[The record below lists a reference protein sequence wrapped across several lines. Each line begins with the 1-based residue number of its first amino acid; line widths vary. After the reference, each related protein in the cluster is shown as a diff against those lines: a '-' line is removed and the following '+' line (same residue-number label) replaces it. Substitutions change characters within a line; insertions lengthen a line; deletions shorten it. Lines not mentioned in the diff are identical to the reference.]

1 MPSERGGGDAEKA
14 ARRSWP
20 AASASSRLAT
30 MVRWWR
36 ASCGVS
42 QALLAQ
48 HSGLSVG
55 VIRDIEQGRVRH
67 PHRDSLERLARGL
80 DLDREARLELMRNA
94 RPPVALRPAA
104 GWPAGDCMLSA
115 APRARHPAGLA
126 LEVLGPLVV
135 HRDGLLVAV
144 GGPQQRAV
152 LGLLAVQPNSAVHR
166 EAIIDALWG
175 DSPPASAVAM
185 IQTYISRL
193 RGTLAPGRSRADDL
207 LLSDGAC
214 YRLDVTRDQLDLLA
228 FEDLSA
234 RARDLAADGNPG
246 AACLIYETA
255 LNLWRGDPLVNVD
268 VLRHHPAVA
277 DLARLRAATVT
288 DFARVALAAATYDRV
303 LPHLRAQAARDPL
316 DESAHAALITA
327 LAGTGQQVA
336 AFDVFAVLR
345 RRLDDQLGV
354 PPSAEVSDALA
365 LITHQA
371 RRPT

>member
-1 MPSERGGGDAEKA
+1 MLSEREGG
-14 ARRSWP
+14 R
-20 AASASSRLAT
+20 ASPRLAA

-36 ASCGVS
+36 SSSGLS

-67 PHRDSLERLARGL
+67 PHRDSLERLASGL
-80 DLDREARLELMRNA
+80 DLDREARLEFLRVA
-94 RPPVALRPAA
+94 RSPTPTPAPPRPAA
-104 GWPAGDCMLSA
+104 GWPAGDCVPSV
-115 APRARHPAGLA
+115 PQRARPPAVLA
-126 LEVLGPLVV
+126 LDVLGPLVL
-135 HRDGLLVAV
+135 HRDGLLAAV

-152 LGLLAVQPNSAVHR
+152 LGLLAVRPNTAVHR
-166 EAIIDALWG
+166 ETIIDALWG

-193 RGTLAPGRSRADDL
+193 RGALAAGRSRAADL
-207 LLSDGAC
+207 LSSDGAC
-214 YRLDVTRDQLDLLA
+214 YRLDVTGEQLDLLA
-228 FEDLSA
+228 FGDLSA
-234 RARDLAADGNPG
+234 RARDLAADGDLG
-246 AACLIYETA
+246 AACLLYETA
-255 LNLWRGDPLVNVD
+255 LNLWRGEPLVNVD
-268 VLRHHPAVA
+268 ILRHHPAVA
-277 DLARLRAATVT
+277 DLARLRAAAVT
-288 DFARVALAAATYDRV
+288 EFARAALAAADYDRV
-303 LPHLRAQAARDPL
+303 LPHLRAQAVRDPL

-345 RRLDDQLGV
+345 RRLDDHLGV

-371 RRPT
+371 RYPT